1 MLERLQQQTKKQNR
15 SVEAFVQEEL
25 ERAVSFS
32 SSEPAEAT
40 SVAQTVRRL
49 RSLPAD
55 ERVPDVG
62 PVDIEGIPASELL
75 IRDRRRR

>member
-1 MLERLQQQTKKQNR
+1 VLERLQQQAKKQNR

-32 SSEPAEAT
+32 SPEPAEAT
-40 SVAQTVRRL
+40 SFAQAVRRL

-55 ERVPDVG
+55 ERVPDVN